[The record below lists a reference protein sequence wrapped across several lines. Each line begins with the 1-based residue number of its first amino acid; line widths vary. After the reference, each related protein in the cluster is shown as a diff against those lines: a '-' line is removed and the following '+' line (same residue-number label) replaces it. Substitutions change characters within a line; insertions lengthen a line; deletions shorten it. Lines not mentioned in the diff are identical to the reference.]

1 VGSALQYVP
10 LDTIN
15 YGMGGSH
22 GLPDRHPMAI
32 EEAKARCSDG
42 DGGGDDA
49 TAQLIQS
56 LLAAQQSPSPSPLQ
70 QQQQQQ
76 QRQQLGSGGS
86 AGHLGPEGSAIPE
99 GSAVTPQGQVLLDLA
114 EKQQQ
119 ELAKGTAKKSIEHY
133 TDTPSARIAWMNGA
147 LADEDKVSL
156 SVLSRQVCAQSAH
169 PNSPNARMART
180 YAHVISGQPA
190 VRRVALE
197 RMAELRCDS
206 VRAFEEHGAG
216 KNWSQGGKR
225 TSIKKRLTLVL

>member
-42 DGGGDDA
+42 DGDCC
-49 TAQLIQS
+49 
-56 LLAAQQSPSPSPLQ
+56 AASSDCMSWAVASSPLQ